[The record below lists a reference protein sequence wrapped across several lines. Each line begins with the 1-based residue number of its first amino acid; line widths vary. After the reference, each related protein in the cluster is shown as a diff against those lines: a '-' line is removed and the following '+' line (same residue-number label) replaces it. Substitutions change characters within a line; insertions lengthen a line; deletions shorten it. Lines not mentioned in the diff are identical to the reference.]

1 MFLKKTIC
9 LTLFF
14 PAWVSLFSQVKTLQ
28 AVKIDQPP
36 VIDGSL
42 DDSAWLQVPV
52 AKNFIQNFPDY
63 GNAASQKTEVKVVY
77 DDYAIYIGA
86 YLYDDPAQVRRQIT
100 ARDEEQRKDLDY
112 FSVFLDT
119 YNDRQNGFQFLVT
132 SSNVQTDAR
141 LSPNL
146 TLETGEYGDKTWDAV
161 WDSKVKFTTDGWV
174 VEIKIPYFSIRFA
187 RKEVQDWG
195 IQFLRSV
202 RRNNEISFWN
212 EVNPQVNGFVNQF
225 GLLKEIMNIRP
236 PQRLSFSPYIST
248 GVRST
253 PEDNGHITKGLAS
266 GGMDF
271 KYGLNESFT
280 LDATLIPDFGQVIS
294 DDIVN
299 NLTPYE
305 IKFDERRQF
314 FTEGTEIFN
323 KSGLFYSRRVGAKP
337 SRYDFIRDSVER
349 NPGLEIVKNPNRTQ
363 LYNAIKFS
371 GRTPKKLGIGI
382 FNAIN
387 APMYA
392 TLQDKSTGDRTRM
405 ETEPLANYNIVVLDQ
420 AFGRRSYITFT
431 NTSVLRRGVARDANV
446 TGLDFSIYDKK
457 NRFNVKGYGHY
468 SKVFSA
474 TSYQG
479 YNTQFRIGKVSGKIQ
494 YYAQNLIRSAMYDPT
509 DLGYLQTANQ
519 HINTGAI
526 SYNQFTPKGI
536 FLNYSYTLLVQYS
549 RLMKP
554 DRFNQAVFQGMG
566 LWTFK
571 NFWQTSL
578 TVQYVPDQHDYYVVG
593 SPFDKYARRPQFG
606 YVSLSGETDIR
617 KRMYFSYNLGWADFF
632 KNPEKTN
639 YLVQIA
645 GRYRFSNRLS
655 VELSHRYETETDYII
670 SAGRDGASQPRISFV
685 DFKDAASVLS
695 GIYSFT
701 PRINLTLRVRH
712 YWSHVPVKRTASLD
726 INGDPVPVMT
736 LFAPQTINVNYWN
749 TDAFFTWDFR
759 YGSRLIIG
767 YKNWIGEDHTGVI
780 DGLRYKN
787 YFGNLSQTL
796 RVMHGN
802 EFTVRFIYFLDYHQ
816 LRRNK

>member
-1 MFLKKTIC
+1 MY
-9 LTLFF
+9 
-14 PAWVSLFSQVKTLQ
+14 AVKT
-28 AVKIDQPP
+28 DHPP

-42 DDSAWLQVPV
+42 DDSAWSRAPV
-52 AKNFIQNFPDY
+52 AKNFIQNFPNY
-63 GNAASQKTEVKVVY
+63 GRAASQQTEVKVLY

-86 YLYDDPAQVRRQIT
+86 YLYDDPDLVRRQIT
-100 ARDEEQRKDLDY
+100 ARDEEQGKDLDY

-119 YNDRQNGFQFLVT
+119 YHDRQNGFQFLVT

-146 TLETGEYGDKTWDAV
+146 TLEKGEYGDKTWDAV
-161 WDSKVKFTTDGWV
+161 WDSKVKFVADGWI

-187 RKEVQDWG
+187 KNEVQDWG

-202 RRNNEISFWN
+202 RRINEISFWN
-212 EVNPQVNGFVNQF
+212 GVNPQVNGFVNQF
-225 GLLKEIMNIRP
+225 GLLTAMMDIKP
-236 PQRLSFSPYIST
+236 PQRFSFSPYVST

-253 PEDNGHITKGLAS
+253 PEGNGRVTRGLVN
-266 GGMDF
+266 GGMDV

-280 LDATLIPDFGQVIS
+280 LDATLIPDYGQVVS

-305 IKFDERRQF
+305 VRFDERRQF

-323 KSGLFYSRRVGAKP
+323 KSGLFYSRRVGATP
-337 SRYDFIRDSVER
+337 TRYNFIRDSVDR
-349 NPGLEIVKNPNRTQ
+349 NPALEIVKNPNRTQ

-371 GRTPKKLGIGI
+371 GRTTKKLGIGV
-382 FNAIN
+382 FNAVN

-392 TLQDKSTGDRTRM
+392 TLQNKSTGDRTKI
-405 ETEPLANYNIVVLDQ
+405 ETEPLANYNIIVLDQ
-420 AFGRRSYITFT
+420 AFGRRSYVTFT
-431 NTSVLRRGVARDANV
+431 NTNVLRRGVARDANV
-446 TGLDFSIYDKK
+446 TGLDFSLYDKK
-457 NRFNVKGYGHY
+457 NRFNIKSYGHY

-474 TSYQG
+474 NSYDG
-479 YNTQFRIGKVSGKIQ
+479 YNTMLRIGKVSGKIQ

-526 SYNQFTPKGI
+526 SYNQFTPQGI
-536 FLNYSYTLLVQYS
+536 FLNYSYMLSVQYS
-549 RLMKP
+549 RLIKP
-554 DRFNQAVFQGMG
+554 DRFNQAVFQGIG
-566 LWTFK
+566 SWTFK

-578 TVQYVPDQHDYYVVG
+578 LFQYVPDQHDYYVIG
-593 SPFDKYARRPQFG
+593 TPFEQFARRPQFG

-617 KRMYFSYNLGWADFF
+617 KRMYVSYNLGWADFF

-655 VELSHRYETETDYII
+655 LELSHRYETETDYII
-670 SAGRDGASQPRISFV
+670 SAGRDVMNQPRISFV
-685 DFKDAASVLS
+685 DFKDVASVLS
-695 GIYSFT
+695 GIYNFT

-712 YWSHVPVKRTASLD
+712 YWSHVPVKRTAYLD
-726 INGDPVPVMT
+726 ANGNPIPIST
-736 LFAPQTINVNYWN
+736 FSGPRTINVNYWN

-767 YKNWIGEDHTGVI
+767 YKNWIGEDHTGMI
-780 DGLRYKN
+780 DGIQYKN
-787 YFGNLSQTL
+787 YFSNLAQTFS
-796 RVMHGN
+796 VMHGN
-802 EFTVRFIYFLDYHQ
+802 EFTARFIYFLDYHQ
-816 LRRNK
+816 LRRKK